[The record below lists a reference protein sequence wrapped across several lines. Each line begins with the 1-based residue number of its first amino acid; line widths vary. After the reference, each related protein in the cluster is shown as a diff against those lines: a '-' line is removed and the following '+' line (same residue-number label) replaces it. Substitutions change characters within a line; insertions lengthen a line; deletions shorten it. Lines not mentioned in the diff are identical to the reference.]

1 MLEVK
6 DLEVKKD
13 GVAILQNLNFS
24 AGNSGFHV
32 IMGPNG
38 SGKSTL
44 ARTLAGHP
52 EYTDYEGSI
61 KFRDREIYDL
71 KADERLREG
80 LMMGFQHP
88 PRING
93 VNIERFLTRVLEKL
107 DGIESPEKKEEKIKS
122 GTRELGFSEDLLSR
136 NINAGLSGGERK
148 RLELLQARLIEP
160 EILILDEPDSG
171 VDVDSLALISDQIN
185 WLHERG
191 TTIVLITHYG
201 SLLEEIDLEGARVH
215 LFKDGKIVTSGE
227 EDLAREVEEKGFNRI
242 YEECGCD

>member
-6 DLEVKKD
+6 NLGIKKD
-13 GVAILQNLNFS
+13 GVSILQNLNFS
-24 AGNSGFHV
+24 VGEAEFHV

-52 EYTDYEGSI
+52 EFVDYEGSI
-61 KFRDREIYDL
+61 KYKNRELSDL
-71 KADERLREG
+71 KPNERVREG

-88 PRING
+88 PKIKG
-93 VNIERFLTRVLEKL
+93 VKIKRFLTKVLEKL
-107 DGIESPEKKEEKIKS
+107 DGKGESEGKDEKIDHAIKK
-122 GTRELGFSEDLLSR
+122 LGFSEDLLSR
-136 NINAGLSGGERK
+136 NINDGLSGGERK

-171 VDVDSLALISDQIN
+171 VDVDSLGLIADQIN
-185 WLHERG
+185 RLHEQG

-201 SLLEEIDLEGARVH
+201 NLLEEIDLENPQVH
-215 LFKDGKIVTSGE
+215 LVKDGEIVTSGKG
-227 EDLAREVEEKGFNRI
+227 DLVREVEEKGFNQI
-242 YEECGCD
+242 YEECGCN